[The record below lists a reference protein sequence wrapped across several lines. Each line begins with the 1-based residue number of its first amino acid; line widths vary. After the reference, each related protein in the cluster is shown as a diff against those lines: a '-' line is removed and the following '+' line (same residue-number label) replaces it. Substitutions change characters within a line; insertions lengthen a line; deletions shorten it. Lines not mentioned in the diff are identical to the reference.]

1 MPLAVYLLF
10 ETKPQIAIGLSVV
23 LLAVCIA
30 VLALLRDRWL
40 GQA

>member
-1 MPLAVYLLF
+1 VYLLL
-10 ETKPQIAIGLSVV
+10 ETNPRVAIGLSLV

-40 GQA
+40 GSAWG